1 MEAMG
6 QNNNDGMQNT
16 EEGDTDEGGS
26 ILHSMRK
33 RIRQSRERQIEVR
46 IVMIKLF
53 QTFLAF

>member
-6 QNNNDGMQNT
+6 ENNNDGMQNA

-26 ILHSMRK
+26 ILHSLRK

-46 IVMIKLF
+46 IAMVKLF
-53 QTFLAF
+53 RTFLTF